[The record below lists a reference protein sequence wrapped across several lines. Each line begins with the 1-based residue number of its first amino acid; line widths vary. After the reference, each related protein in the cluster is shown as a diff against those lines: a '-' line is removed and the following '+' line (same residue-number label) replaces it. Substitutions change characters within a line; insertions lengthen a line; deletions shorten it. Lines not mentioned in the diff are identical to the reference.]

1 MVTVQS
7 GTKAFVKATVVLAAM
22 ALAAPV
28 LAEGRAGDQP
38 TVPSAGNWSRA
49 KSADEARQPA
59 AGAGTSTRKPAARSS
74 SSTVPVPRAK
84 PGSKAA
90 KRDAGPAKKQAAKQ
104 QGQQAEESS
113 GSVPV
118 PRAKPKQARKVEAGL
133 PVQGGEAQA
142 LVRGN
147 LERNEIKEIL
157 VGKTI
162 ISRIDGKEARITLG
176 TAGKLVW
183 RSSAG
188 SGNGFW
194 WTENG
199 RVCDRYDPSGD
210 FPGRGAG
217 CRSFEQRGSD
227 YYAGGRRVNFA
238 N

>member
-28 LAEGRAGDQP
+28 LAEGRAGDHP
-38 TVPSAGNWSRA
+38 LCR
-49 KSADEARQPA
+49 RPA
-59 AGAGTSTRKPAARSS
+59 TGAGQSRRTRRGSLPQVPAHPRSKPAARSS
-74 SSTVPVPRAK
+74 SGTVPVPRAK

-90 KRDAGPAKKQAAKQ
+90 KRDADLAKKQAAKQ

-118 PRAKPKQARKVEAGL
+118 PRAKPKQARTVEAGL

-147 LERNEIKEIL
+147 LEKEQIKEIL

-217 CRSFEQRGSD
+217 CRSFEQRGGD
-227 YYAGGRRVNFA
+227 YYAGGRRVNFV